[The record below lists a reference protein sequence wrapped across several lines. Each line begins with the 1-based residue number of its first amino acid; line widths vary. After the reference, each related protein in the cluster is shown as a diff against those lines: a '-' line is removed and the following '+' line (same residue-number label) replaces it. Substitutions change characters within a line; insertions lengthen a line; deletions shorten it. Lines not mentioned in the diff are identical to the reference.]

1 MFGKSKLK
9 ISELEEQVLKLTS
22 LITAIESSVAK
33 IEFTPKGEIIDVND
47 IFLELVGYSRCEVIG
62 KHHQI
67 FCSDELIRTTEYRE
81 FWLSLSSGKGQT
93 GQFLR
98 YNKEG
103 DKLWL
108 SASYFPVLQNG
119 EVVKVVKIA
128 SDITAEK
135 IEVEDK
141 LSIVDALNRSQ
152 AVIEF
157 DCYGN
162 IVTANDNF
170 LTALEY
176 QLPEIKG
183 KHHRIFC
190 DQRFYDENPNFWQ
203 NLAAGNFVSG
213 RFERKAKSGASIW
226 IEATYNPIFDS
237 EGNVHRII
245 KFASDVSK
253 QVEREQLVMHV
264 TEIAQSTAVETE
276 QVASEGVR
284 ELEQTVATSNQISQ
298 HVDKAMKVIG
308 TLNEQSKNIANIV
321 STISSIAEQTNL
333 LALNA
338 AIEAARAGEQG
349 RGFAVV
355 ADEVRTLAA
364 RTSASTEE
372 IGMVVTNNQKLTEEA
387 SNTMVEV
394 ANVTSAGLN
403 QVETIAG
410 IMSEIKVGAESVT
423 KTVSELNTD
432 LL

>member
-9 ISELEEQVLKLTS
+9 TSELEEQVLKLTS
-22 LITAIESSVAK
+22 LITAIESAVAK

-47 IFLELVGYSRCEVIG
+47 IFLEVVGYSRCEVIG

-67 FCSDELIRTTEYRE
+67 FCSDELVRTTEYRE
-81 FWLSLSSGKGQT
+81 FWQSLSSGKGQT

-103 DKLWL
+103 GKLWL
-108 SASYFPVLQNG
+108 SASYFPVLENG

-141 LSIVDALNRSQ
+141 FSIVDALNRSQ

-237 EGNVHRII
+237 EGNVHRVI

-253 QVEREQLVMHV
+253 QVEKEQLVMHV

-364 RTSASTEE
+364 RTSASTGE

-387 SNTMVEV
+387 SNTMLEV

-403 QVETIAG
+403 QVEAITG